1 MSEKKLYL
9 IDGNSLLYRSYYAL
23 RNLTTSKGFPTNA
36 IYGFLTT
43 LRKIIDKDK
52 PGWLGIV
59 FDAPGRKLRHDVYEE
74 YKAHRKPM
82 PEDLV
87 VQIPKLK
94 EVIETL
100 RIPVFVHPG
109 YEADD
114 VLGTL
119 ARKAKAGGFTT
130 VIVTTDKD
138 LLQLVDK
145 ATFVY
150 NPSKETLLDE
160 DKVREFFGGRPSQ
173 VADILALMGDPSDNV
188 PGVPGIGEKTA
199 KALIEEFGSL
209 DRILEDPGRIRN
221 PKVRDKLVHN
231 LDKLEMS
238 RKLVALETGLDVDF
252 DPDRFVLGEPDRD
265 AAARIFEEL
274 EFTSLVKEYH
284 AGSPSAAAAAAERA
298 YTAIFEE
305 SELRAL
311 AARIRKAG
319 EVSVDTET
327 TDIFPTR
334 ARLVG
339 MSFAIKP
346 CEAFYLPLR
355 HDYLGAP
362 QQIPV
367 EKAFGILRGVLED
380 PAVRKVG
387 QNIKY
392 DAIVLAREGIRL
404 RGIDLDTMILS
415 YLVEPNWGQ
424 HNLDK
429 LATAYLHL
437 PAIPYNEIVGRGKA
451 EIKMNQAPID
461 KVTPYAAQDAD
472 YALEVSRI
480 LWPRVEAEKLA
491 PLYRQIEQPLIEV
504 LADMETIGVKV
515 DGGALRSLSAE
526 LEAGLRR
533 LEKKIYEAAGKDFNI
548 NSPQQLGDVL
558 FHKLQLPVSRKTRAT
573 KGFSTA
579 VDVLEELAPLHPMVG
594 LVLEFRKTTK
604 LKSTYADA
612 LFELIDPET
621 GRIHTSYN
629 QAVASTG
636 RLSSSD
642 PNLQNIPA
650 REETGRRIRQAF
662 VPEEGCLF
670 LGADYSQIEL
680 RVLAHMSGDP
690 TLIETFAEDRDVH
703 EETAR
708 RVFGEG
714 SSLFKDEQRRR
725 AKVINFSVIYGTSAF
740 SLAKELQTSN
750 AEAQA
755 FIDTYY
761 AKYPK
766 VKEFLDRIVEDA
778 ARTGYSETLFGRR
791 RPVPELRQ
799 ADRNAQQAG
808 RRIALNTPL
817 QGTAA
822 DLMKKAMID
831 IWLALRKKNLKT
843 RMILQVHDELVFEV
857 PEGERKAAEKL
868 VRDKMGSVCDFK
880 VPLKVHLGWG
890 KTWADAK

>member
-59 FDAPGRKLRHDVYEE
+59 FDAPGRKLRHDVYED

-114 VLGTL
+114 VLGAL
-119 ARKAKAGGFTT
+119 ARRAKAEGFTT

-274 EFTSLVKEYH
+274 EFTSLVNEYRK
-284 AGSPSAAAAAAERA
+284 APASSASERA
-298 YTAIFEE
+298 YKAIFEE
-305 SELRAL
+305 ADLRAL

-319 EVSVDTET
+319 VVSVDTET
-327 TDIFPTR
+327 TDISPTR

-339 MSFAIKP
+339 MSFALEP
-346 CEAFYLPLR
+346 GEAFYLPLR

-362 QQIPV
+362 PQIPID
-367 EKAFGILRGVLED
+367 KAFGALRGVLED

-392 DAIVLAREGIRL
+392 DAIVLAREGISL

-437 PAIPYNEIVGRGKA
+437 PAIPYNEVVGRGKA

-515 DGGALRSLSAE
+515 DGGALRRLSVE

-690 TLIETFAEDRDVH
+690 ALIETFAEDRDVH

-761 AKYPK
+761 ARYPK

-868 VRDKMGSVCDFK
+868 VRDKMESVCDFK

>member
-1 MSEKKLYL
+1 
-9 IDGNSLLYRSYYAL
+9 
-23 RNLTTSKGFPTNA
+23 
-36 IYGFLTT
+36 
-43 LRKIIDKDK
+43 
-52 PGWLGIV
+52 
-59 FDAPGRKLRHDVYEE
+59 
-74 YKAHRKPM
+74 
-82 PEDLV
+82 
-87 VQIPKLK
+87 
-94 EVIETL
+94 
-100 RIPVFVHPG
+100 
-109 YEADD
+109 
-114 VLGTL
+114 
-119 ARKAKAGGFTT
+119 
-130 VIVTTDKD
+130 
-138 LLQLVDK
+138 
-145 ATFVY
+145 
-150 NPSKETLLDE
+150 
-160 DKVREFFGGRPSQ
+160 
-173 VADILALMGDPSDNV
+173 
-188 PGVPGIGEKTA
+188 
-199 KALIEEFGSL
+199 
-209 DRILEDPGRIRN
+209 
-221 PKVRDKLVHN
+221 
-231 LDKLEMS
+231 
-238 RKLVALETGLDVDF
+238 
-252 DPDRFVLGEPDRD
+252 
-265 AAARIFEEL
+265 
-274 EFTSLVKEYH
+274 
-284 AGSPSAAAAAAERA
+284 
-298 YTAIFEE
+298 
-305 SELRAL
+305 
-311 AARIRKAG
+311 
-319 EVSVDTET
+319 
-327 TDIFPTR
+327 
-334 ARLVG
+334 
-339 MSFAIKP
+339 
-346 CEAFYLPLR
+346 
-355 HDYLGAP
+355 
-362 QQIPV
+362 
-367 EKAFGILRGVLED
+367 
-380 PAVRKVG
+380 
-387 QNIKY
+387 
-392 DAIVLAREGIRL
+392 
-404 RGIDLDTMILS
+404 MILS

-429 LATAYLHL
+429 LATAYLRL
-437 PAIPYNEIVGRGKA
+437 PAIPYAEVVGRGKS

-491 PLYRQIEQPLIEV
+491 PLYREIEQPLIEV

-515 DGGALRSLSAE
+515 DGDALRSLSAE
-526 LEAGLRR
+526 LEAVLRR

-650 REETGRRIRQAF
+650 REETGKRIRQAF
-662 VPEEGCLF
+662 VPEKGCFF

-680 RVLAHMSGDP
+680 RVLAHMSADP
-690 TLIETFAEDRDVH
+690 ALIETFAEDRDVH

-714 SSLFKDEQRRR
+714 SALFKDEQRRR

-799 ADRNAQQAG
+799 ADKIAQQAG

-831 IWLALRKKNLKT
+831 IWRELRKKGLKT

-868 VRDKMGSVCDFK
+868 IREKMEDVCDFK

-890 KTWADAK
+890 RTWADAK

>member
-1 MSEKKLYL
+1 MSEKKVYL

-23 RNLTTSKGFPTNA
+23 RQLATSKGFPTNA

-59 FDAPGRKLRHDVYEE
+59 FDAPGRKFRHDVYED

-87 VQIPKLK
+87 VQVPKLK

-114 VLGTL
+114 VLGAL
-119 ARKAKAGGFTT
+119 ARKAEAKGFTT

-145 ATFVY
+145 VTFVY
-150 NPSKETLLDE
+150 NPAKDVLLDE
-160 DKVREFFGGRPSQ
+160 DKVREFFGGRPTQ

-199 KALIEEFGSL
+199 KSLIEEFGSL
-209 DRILEDPGRIRN
+209 DRLLEDPGKIRN

-265 AAARIFEEL
+265 AAARLFEEL
-274 EFTSLVKEYH
+274 EFTSLLNEFRK
-284 AGSPSAAAAAAERA
+284 APAAAERA
-298 YTAIFEE
+298 YKAIFEE
-305 SELRAL
+305 ADLRAL
-311 AARIRKAG
+311 VTRIRKAG
-319 EVSVDTET
+319 VVSVDTET

-339 MSFAIKP
+339 MSFALEP
-346 CEAFYLPLR
+346 GEAFYLPLR

-362 QQIPV
+362 PQIPV
-367 EKAFGILRGVLED
+367 EQALDILRGMLED
-380 PAVRKVG
+380 PDVRKIG

-392 DAIVLAREGIRL
+392 DAIVMAREGIGL

-429 LATAYLHL
+429 LATAYLRL
-437 PAIPYNEIVGRGKA
+437 PAIAYNEVVGRGKA

-472 YALEVSRI
+472 YALEISRI
-480 LWPRVEAEKLA
+480 LWPRVEAEKLG
-491 PLYRQIEQPLIEV
+491 PLYRKIEQPLIEI
-504 LADMETIGVKV
+504 LADMEMIGVKV
-515 DGGALRSLSAE
+515 DGDALRSLSAE

-533 LEKKIYEAAGKDFNI
+533 LEKKIYEAAGKEFNI

-579 VDVLEELAPLHPMVG
+579 VDVLEELAPLHPVVN

-612 LFELIDPET
+612 LFGLIDPET

-662 VPEEGCLF
+662 VPEKGCVF

-690 TLIETFAEDRDVH
+690 ALIETFSGDRDVH

-708 RVFGEG
+708 RVFGED
-714 SSLFKDEQRRR
+714 SALFKDEQRRR
-725 AKVINFSVIYGTSAF
+725 AKVINFSIIYGTSAF
-740 SLAKELQTSN
+740 SLAKEIQTSN

-755 FIDTYY
+755 FINTYY
-761 AKYPK
+761 ARYPK
-766 VKEFLDRIVEDA
+766 IKEFLDRIVEDA
-778 ARTGYSETLFGRR
+778 ARTGYSETLFGRK

-799 ADRNAQQAG
+799 TDKIAQQAG
-808 RRIALNTPL
+808 RRMALNTPI

-831 IWLALRKKNLKT
+831 VWRELRKKDLKT

-868 VRDKMGSVCDFK
+868 VREKMENVCDFK